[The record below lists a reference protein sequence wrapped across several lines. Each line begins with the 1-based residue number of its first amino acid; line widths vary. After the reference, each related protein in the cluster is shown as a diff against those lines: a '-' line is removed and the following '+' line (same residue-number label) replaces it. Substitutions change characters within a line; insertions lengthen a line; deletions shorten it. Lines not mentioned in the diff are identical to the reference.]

1 MNNLNWLT
9 SLTAVDIVKWFLVVG
24 LAMYTAFAFVITRQ
38 VAVMSES
45 IEDEL
50 NSLIILFAWIH
61 LGVAILLTVLAVVVL

>member
-9 SLTAVDIVKWFLVVG
+9 GLTAVDIVKWFLVAG
-24 LAMYTAFAFVITRQ
+24 LVMYTAFAFVITRQ

-50 NSLIILFAWIH
+50 NTLITLFAWIH
-61 LGVAILLTVLAVVVL
+61 LSVAILLTVLAVVVL